1 MNINILSQGVRI
13 PVCWNCLFQ
22 FIAPCKLA
30 PIRLVWF
37 SLDIRELELDEP
49 TFVDKFRQHLQFV
62 YFLAADSD
70 LLVQTSEK
78 ARYAKLIGSVGKR
91 NQRIKNEIR
100 VDPFVTSRCV
110 SIDSRQMICESI
122 GPKRLI
128 DKFPRETVFYDKGQ
142 KLCRADCICLRIV
155 NLPNAFESNI
165 QFVEKNAMIGNYEFD
180 TANVTASDG
189 LNSLSFVE
197 CLICL

>member
-1 MNINILSQGVRI
+1 M
-13 PVCWNCLFQ
+13 
-22 FIAPCKLA
+22 
-30 PIRLVWF
+30 
-37 SLDIRELELDEP
+37 
-49 TFVDKFRQHLQFV
+49 
-62 YFLAADSD
+62 
-70 LLVQTSEK
+70 K

-197 CLICL
+197 SRQTVKMPCLIRKNCGIHAFRFQVNNIPKTNCIHAEALS